1 MAAQSSKSKSRKA
14 RRAARKRFNAAV
26 RGDAPVVAIRNLHVV
41 GMIQGACGRAGSH
54 GDARKEQNRRAC
66 RGRVNRNNW

>member
-14 RRAARKRFNAAV
+14 RRTSRKRFNAAV

-41 GMIQGACGRAGSH
+41 GMIQGACGRAGTH
-54 GDARKEQNRRAC
+54 GDARKAQDRRVC
-66 RGRVNRNNW
+66 RQPINRNDW

>member
-14 RRAARKRFNAAV
+14 RRAERKRFNAAV
-26 RGDAPVVAIRNLHVV
+26 RGDLQAPPARNLHVL
-41 GMIQGACGRAGSH
+41 GMIQGACGRAGTH

-66 RGRVNRNNW
+66 RGRINRNDW